1 MAYDDGFDHSP
12 GHSPDNGPEHGTG
25 LGPGLGPELGPG
37 PGPAHGP
44 GHDAGPH
51 HRADPFPTALKILVA
66 GGFGVGK
73 TTFVGAVSEIEP
85 LSTEEVLTTVSVATD
100 SLEGVESKT
109 TTTVAMDFGR
119 ITLDD
124 RHVLY
129 LFGTPGQERFWFMWD
144 ELSEGA
150 LGAVVLADTRR
161 LEDSFSAV
169 DFFERRGLG
178 FVVAVNEFDGAYR
191 YEAEEVRAAIDLKPE
206 VPVVLCDAR
215 TASSGIS
222 TLVTLLQHLL
232 TTIPAPAAA
241 PSYGAQS

>member
-1 MAYDDGFDHSP
+1 MAYDDGSEPRDEP
-12 GHSPDNGPEHGTG
+12 GSRDLRADSG
-25 LGPGLGPELGPG
+25 
-37 PGPAHGP
+37 ARI
-44 GHDAGPH
+44 DAG
-51 HRADPFPTALKILVA
+51 RSAADPFPSALKVLVA

-85 LSTEEVLTTVSVATD
+85 LNTEELLTTVSAATD

-124 RHVLY
+124 RNVLY

-161 LEDSFSAV
+161 LENSFSAV
-169 DFFERRGLG
+169 DFFERRGIG

-191 YEAEEVRAAIDLKPE
+191 YEPEEVRAAIDLKPE

-215 TASSGIS
+215 VPGSGIR
-222 TLVTLLQHLL
+222 TLVTLVQHLL
-232 TTIPAPAAA
+232 ATTPAPAPA
-241 PSYGAQS
+241 PSYGAHS